1 MWIVKFSEW
10 SVVSR
15 ELGVFEL
22 TPEFIQVVIPVHS
35 YVNERF
41 GLKMQA
47 SLSRRKFIEKCV
59 QIGTSVVATFS
70 LPSLKSLAKVN
81 SEPVTLAVVQGNPAA
96 AISRAFDLIGGI
108 TRFVSPNDMVL
119 LKPNVSFPNPETWGS
134 TTNPDVVRAVAQ
146 LVIEAGASR
155 VMVADNTMGDGMNCF
170 ERTGMIGELK
180 AIERVKVIPLQQES
194 YFAAVEVPNGKAIKS
209 VKIAKLIQRCNV
221 LINLPCAKS
230 HVATDVSF
238 GLKNLMGL
246 IWNREYFHQGTD
258 LHTAIA
264 ELATVIRPQLTILDA
279 TRALVTG
286 GPTGPGKI
294 QELNTIIAS
303 PDPLAV
309 DAYAAS
315 LTNWN
320 NRSTDAQSIKHLSQA
335 AKIGVGE
342 IDLNKVAI
350 KKETV

>member
-1 MWIVKFSEW
+1 MKDFKSMAKQI
-10 SVVSR
+10 
-15 ELGVFEL
+15 
-22 TPEFIQVVIPVHS
+22 T
-35 YVNERF
+35 
-41 GLKMQA
+41 
-47 SLSRRKFIEKCV
+47 RRKFIKA
-59 QIGTSVVATFS
+59 IGAGVVASVS
-70 LPSLKSLAKVN
+70 LPSLQSLTNATPEQV
-81 SEPVTLAVVQGNPAA
+81 ELAVVQGKPVEAVT
-96 AISRAFDLIGGI
+96 RAFDLIGGI
-108 TRFVSPNDMVL
+108 KKFINPNDMVL
-119 LKPNVSFPNPETWGS
+119 IKPNVSFPSPKNWGS
-134 TTNPDVVRAVAQ
+134 TTNPEVVKAVAQ

-155 VMVADNTMGDGMNCF
+155 VIVADNTMREGTICF
-170 ERTGMIGELK
+170 ERTGLINELK
-180 AIERVKVIPLQQES
+180 DLEQVKVIPLKQES
-194 YFAAVEVPNGKAIKS
+194 YFAEVEVPNGNAIKS

-230 HVATDVSF
+230 HAATDVSF

-246 IWNREYFHQGTD
+246 IWDREYFHQGTD

-264 ELATVIRPQLTILDA
+264 ELATIIRPQLTILDA

-303 PDPLAV
+303 TDPLAV

-320 NRSTDAQSIKHLSQA
+320 NRSTNAQSIKHLSHA

-342 IDLNKVAI
+342 IDLAKIAVKKV
-350 KKETV
+350 TV

>member
-1 MWIVKFSEW
+1 MSKHI
-10 SVVSR
+10 
-15 ELGVFEL
+15 
-22 TPEFIQVVIPVHS
+22 T
-35 YVNERF
+35 
-41 GLKMQA
+41 
-47 SLSRRKFIEKCV
+47 RRKFITT
-59 QIGTSVVATFS
+59 IGVGAVASMS
-70 LPSLKSLAKVN
+70 LPAFRSFAKTTSQQV
-81 SEPVTLAVVQGNPAA
+81 ELAVVQGNPTGAV
-96 AISRAFDLIGGI
+96 AIALDLIGGI
-108 TRFVSPNDMVL
+108 KKFIHPNDMVL
-119 LKPNVSFPNPETWGS
+119 IKPNVSFPSPKNWGS
-134 TTNPDVVRAVAQ
+134 TTNPEVVKAVAQ

-155 VMVADNTMGDGMNCF
+155 VIVADNTMRDGMICF
-170 ERTGMIGELK
+170 ERTGLIDELK
-180 AIERVKVIPLQQES
+180 DIEKVKVIPLQRES
-194 YFAAVEVPNGKAIKS
+194 LFEEVEVPDGNAIKT

-230 HVATDVSF
+230 HAATDVSF

-246 IWNREYFHQGTD
+246 IWDREYFHQGTD

-264 ELATVIRPQLTILDA
+264 ELATVVRPQLTILDA

-286 GPTGPGKI
+286 GPTGTGKI

-303 PDPLAV
+303 TDPLAV

-320 NRSTDAQSIKHLSQA
+320 NRSMNALSIKHLSHA

-342 IDLNKVAI
+342 IDLDKINI

>member
-1 MWIVKFSEW
+1 MSKHI
-10 SVVSR
+10 
-15 ELGVFEL
+15 
-22 TPEFIQVVIPVHS
+22 
-35 YVNERF
+35 
-41 GLKMQA
+41 
-47 SLSRRKFIEKCV
+47 SRRKFIKT
-59 QIGTSVVATFS
+59 IGAGVVASLS
-70 LPSLKSLAKVN
+70 LPSFRSLAKAN
-81 SEPVTLAVVQGNPAA
+81 SEQIDLAVVQGNPIHAVA
-96 AISRAFDLIGGI
+96 KALDLIGGI
-108 TRFVSPNDMVL
+108 KKFIHPNDMIL
-119 LKPNVSFPNPETWGS
+119 IKPNISFPNPKNWGS
-134 TTNPDVVRAVAQ
+134 TTNPEVVKAVAQ

-155 VMVADNTMGDGMNCF
+155 AIVADNTMREGMICF
-170 ERTGMIGELK
+170 ERTGLIDELK
-180 AIERVKVIPLQQES
+180 VLDQVKVIPLQQES
-194 YFAAVEVPNGKAIKS
+194 YFAEVEVPNGNAIKS

-230 HVATDVSF
+230 HAATDVSF

-246 IWNREYFHQGTD
+246 IWDREYFHQGTD

-264 ELATVIRPQLTILDA
+264 ELSTVVRPQLTILDA

-303 PDPLAV
+303 TDPLAV

-320 NRSTDAQSIKHLSQA
+320 NRSTNAQSIKHLSHA

-342 IDLNKVAI
+342 IDLDKIKI
-350 KKETV
+350 KKESV